1 MITTLQGV
9 LDWPRLFHVDS
20 GLVEKKMM
28 NSRNNLTLPLSKVK
42 KPKDEKVM
50 KLKCFARHHEFSD

>member
-1 MITTLQGV
+1 MITKLQGV
-9 LDWPRLFHVDS
+9 LNWPRLFHTDS

-42 KPKDEKVM
+42 KPKDKKVM

>member
-1 MITTLQGV
+1 MITKLQGV
-9 LDWPRLFHVDS
+9 LNWPRLFHTDS

-42 KPKDEKVM
+42 KPKDGKVM